1 MHISGCQSMRL
12 CSMRPLSRARGVHVL
27 SSRIGKVQE
36 SFHLPVHR
44 IEMTVPATTSNFGP
58 GFDCFGAALNMHN
71 RVIIER
77 AEKFSMHI
85 SGEGAWSLTRTDQNL
100 IVRMTAKA
108 LGLMEQEMPPL
119 RFECWNAV
127 PPRRGLGSSSSAIV
141 AGYAAGLALGGKRLA
156 SPATKKLLL
165 SLAAQEESDV
175 KRMRHA
181 RIAPAVYGGFQI
193 SFPGEAGTEQ
203 WITQRVSVPEGLQL
217 VLFIPDDEA
226 NTDLCREILPPSLT
240 YEETIFNISRAAM
253 LINCF
258 ATAQFN
264 PLRFAMEDRLHQQHR
279 SKLFP
284 HCEPI
289 IEAALKAGAHGA
301 FLSGAGPTV
310 VAITGG
316 VGIADVGSDTMSQ
329 FLAEGVS
336 EAVHEAA
343 VRNNVRGSV
352 HIASPSVGGLMSAG
366 YDSEGYRLW

>member
-1 MHISGCQSMRL
+1 
-12 CSMRPLSRARGVHVL
+12 
-27 SSRIGKVQE
+27 
-36 SFHLPVHR
+36 
-44 IEMTVPATTSNFGP
+44 
-58 GFDCFGAALNMHN
+58 
-71 RVIIER
+71 
-77 AEKFSMHI
+77 
-85 SGEGAWSLTRTDQNL
+85 
-100 IVRMTAKA
+100 
-108 LGLMEQEMPPL
+108 
-119 RFECWNAV
+119 
-127 PPRRGLGSSSSAIV
+127 
-141 AGYAAGLALGGKRLA
+141 
-156 SPATKKLLL
+156 
-165 SLAAQEESDV
+165 
-175 KRMRHA
+175 
-181 RIAPAVYGGFQI
+181 
-193 SFPGEAGTEQ
+193 
-203 WITQRVSVPEGLQL
+203 VPEGLQL

-366 YDSEGYRLW
+366 YDSEGYR